1 MHTRAAGEHGLPGA
15 GGIYSEWGECAK
27 TGDDYLGHVEL
38 LGLKDF
44 SGMEDG
50 GGTAA
55 AAPTCSV
62 SGLGAFDVG
71 HRITHGLQV
80 LGILV
85 GN

>member
-27 TGDDYLGHVEL
+27 PGDDYLGHVEL

-50 GGTAA
+50 GGRQPP
-55 AAPTCSV
+55 PTCSV